1 MDAIFVSEAADAAR
15 DQAPLAPHFVPLLYS
30 LHSLMGVLL
39 NMAEFLDTTGVS
51 AQLTEIIK
59 NAQDRL
65 VIISPYLRVNRQIK
79 ELLEDKDRMR
89 INVWVIY
96 GKNELRP
103 EENNW
108 LRSMNSI
115 KTGFLSDL
123 HAKCYMN
130 EDEALV
136 TSMNLYEYSQV
147 NNYEMGISVSR
158 EKDPELYEEIKKES
172 DRILRACDM
181 ITVTVD
187 RVEKTPKESPPPPE
201 TSETR
206 TRKEAT
212 PVLQA
217 PEKGFC
223 IRCKADLPANP
234 TQPYCSRLLRELEAI
249 RKQRV
254 RRKALP
260 YVRKRA
266 YCQSTETF
274 VPCLL

>member
-1 MDAIFVSEAADAAR
+1 MAR
-15 DQAPLAPHFVPLLYS
+15 
-30 LHSLMGVLL
+30 
-39 NMAEFLDTTGVS
+39 FLDTTGVS

-59 NAQDRL
+59 KAQDRL

-158 EKDPELYEEIKKES
+158 ENDPELYEEIKNES

-187 RVEKTPKESPPPPE
+187 RVEAVQDDEEKSKEDTRVEKTPKQSPPPPE
-201 TSETR
+201 TSTTR

-212 PVLQA
+212 PVLQV

-223 IRCKADLPANP
+223 IRCKADLPAKPNR
-234 TQPYCSRLLRELEAI
+234 PYCNSCYASWQKHKNKSFKEERCHTCGNEHTTTFLKPLCLACYGKYKDVFELA
-249 RKQRV
+249 
-254 RRKALP
+254 AG
-260 YVRKRA
+260 
-266 YCQSTETF
+266 
-274 VPCLL
+274 